1 MRYFTVGLR
10 IAIAAIMYGSVI
22 WQVADRVAHN
32 LFRPTEYF
40 QYFTIQTAL
49 ISATVT
55 LISALYAM
63 RGRKESVRWSTTRL
77 AVVTYEIVVGI
88 IYNLLLR
95 DSAPDVRD
103 AGYSWPTLPNE
114 LLHVWAP
121 ILITLDWVL
130 STGVGRLAF
139 KRVWWV
145 LIFPFVWLMMMF
157 GRGLIDGWYPYWF
170 FDPTESGPDV
180 ILMYFSG
187 IVAFM
192 IAVGNLMVAVR
203 RLTEGWA
210 KEQAT
215 R

>member
-1 MRYFTVGLR
+1 MKYFTVGLR
-10 IAIAAIMYGSVI
+10 LAISAIMFGSVI

-49 ISATVT
+49 IAATVT
-55 LISALYAM
+55 LISALQAM

-95 DSAPDVRD
+95 NTAPDVRD
-103 AGYSWPTLPNE
+103 GDYAWPTLPNE

-145 LIFPFVWLMMMF
+145 LIFPFVWLVAMF
-157 GRGLIDGWYPYWF
+157 GRGLIDSWYPYWF
-170 FDPTESGPDV
+170 FDPTQSGPDIIV
-180 ILMYFSG
+180 MYFAG

-192 IAVGNLMVAVR
+192 IAVGNLMVGVR
-203 RLTEGWA
+203 RLSEGWA
-210 KEQAT
+210 KEQAS